1 MTKKN
6 YNNVDFEEE
15 FRNSLKSNGYL
26 FPTKDAQV
34 EYFLEHSNPMPLP
47 EKYKTPDFIFKRNLI
62 DINPLEK
69 ALKKEHNQDAE
80 DWAIAARNGKK
91 LPQYILDK
99 MKADKN
105 KSRE

>member
-26 FPTKDAQV
+26 FPTKD
-34 EYFLEHSNPMPLP
+34 SNPMPLP